1 MRVLVCGARGCV
13 GRAVARALRSRGHQ
27 VIEGVRAQADGRATL
42 PIDFM
47 EPTAPAVWA
56 RRLADRQ
63 VDAVVN
69 CVGILMPSCGQSFA
83 RVHTEGPAE
92 LFRGA
97 AIAGVRRVVQVSALG
112 VGDDPESLAT
122 PYLHSKLLAEE
133 ALAALPIDGVV
144 VRPSLVYGPGSQSA
158 ALFATLASL
167 PVVSLPGRGAQPLA
181 PIHVY
186 ELAEALVR
194 LVEQPEPVRG
204 VLELGGGEVV
214 TYRAMLARYR
224 DALGLGDAVWL
235 PVPMPLMAFG
245 AWLAEALPQR
255 VFCRD
260 TIRLLARGSVPAVNA
275 TAGLL
280 GREPSTL
287 AHGLAITAPEPMVDL
302 RVSLSPVVAWTLRLL
317 LAFMWLGTAFA
328 SVLLHRDAGAMALL
342 VLIGACALNTVLGL
356 LILSRPS
363 PGAGVPTVRRPR

>member
-1 MRVLVCGARGCV
+1 MRVLVCGASGCV

-27 VIEGVRAQADGRATL
+27 VVEGTRAPADGRATL

-56 RRLADRQ
+56 HRLADRQ

-69 CVGILMPSCGQSFA
+69 CVGILMPARGQSFA

-97 AIAGVRRVVQVSALG
+97 ATAGVRRVVQVSALG
-112 VGDDPESLAT
+112 VGHDPDSLAT

-144 VRPSLVYGPGSQSA
+144 VRPSLVYGPGSRSA

-167 PVVSLPGRGAQPLA
+167 PVVSLPGRGTQPLA

-186 ELAEALVR
+186 ELAEAIVR
-194 LVEQPEPVRG
+194 LVERPEPLRG

-214 TYRAMLARYR
+214 NCRTMLSRYR
-224 DALGLGDAVWL
+224 EALGLGDAVWL
-235 PVPMPLMAFG
+235 PVPMALMAFG
-245 AWLAEALPQR
+245 AWLAEAAPQR

-260 TIRLLARGSVPAVNA
+260 TLRLLARGNVPAVNA

-302 RVSLSPVVAWTLRLL
+302 RVALSPVVAWALRLS
-317 LAFMWLGTAFA
+317 LAVMWLGAAFA
-328 SVLLHRDAGAMALL
+328 SVLLHRDAAATALL
-342 VLIGACALNTVLGL
+342 VLLGASALNTVVGL

-363 PGAGVPTVRRPR
+363 PGHGSPTGRRHR

>member
-1 MRVLVCGARGCV
+1 MRVLVCGASGCV

-27 VIEGVRAQADGRATL
+27 VIEGARAPAGGRATL

-47 EPTAPAVWA
+47 VPTAPAVWA

-69 CVGILMPSCGQSFA
+69 CAGILMPAHGQSFA

-97 AIAGVRRVVQVSALG
+97 ALAGVRRVVQVSALG
-112 VGDDPESLAT
+112 VGDDPESLTT

-167 PVVSLPGRGAQPLA
+167 PVVSLPGRGTQPLA

-186 ELAEALVR
+186 ELAEAIVR
-194 LVEQPEPVRG
+194 LLERPDAVRG

-214 TYRAMLARYR
+214 TYRTMLARYR

-235 PVPMPLMAFG
+235 PMPMPLMAFG

-255 VFCRD
+255 VFCRN
-260 TIRLLARGSVPAVNA
+260 TLRLLARGSVPEANA

-302 RVSLSPVVAWTLRLL
+302 RVTLSPVVAWTLRLS
-317 LAFMWLGTAFA
+317 LAFLWLGTAVA
-328 SVLLHRDAGAMALL
+328 SVLLHRDSGAMALL
-342 VLIGACALNTVLGL
+342 VLVGLGSLNTVLGL
-356 LILSRPS
+356 LILSRSSPS
-363 PGAGVPTVRRPR
+363 SGSPTLRRPR

>member
-1 MRVLVCGARGCV
+1 MRVLVCGANGCV

-27 VIEGVRAQADGRATL
+27 VVEGVRAPADGRATL

-47 EPTAPAVWA
+47 VPTAPATWA
-56 RRLADRQ
+56 RRLTDRQ

-69 CVGILMPSCGQSFA
+69 CVGILMPAHGQSFA
-83 RVHTEGPAE
+83 RVHTDGPAE

-112 VGDDPESLAT
+112 VGDDAESLAT

-133 ALAALPIDGVV
+133 ALAALPLDGVV
-144 VRPSLVYGPGSQSA
+144 VRPSLVYGPGSRSA

-167 PVVSLPGRGAQPLA
+167 PVVSLPGRGTQPLA

-186 ELAEALVR
+186 ELAEAIVR
-194 LVEQPEPVRG
+194 LVERPDPVRE
-204 VLELGGGEVV
+204 VLELGGGEVL
-214 TYRAMLARYR
+214 TYREMLARYR
-224 DALGLGDAVWL
+224 AALGLGDALWL

-245 AWLAEALPQR
+245 ARLAEALPQR

-260 TIRLLARGSVPAVNA
+260 TIRLLARGSVPAANA

-302 RVSLSPVVAWTLRLL
+302 RVSLSPVVAWTLRLS
-317 LAFMWLGTAFA
+317 LAFPWLCTAIA
-328 SVLLHRDAGAMALL
+328 GVLLHRDADATTLL
-342 VLIGACALNTVLGL
+342 VLVGASSLTTVLGL
-356 LILSRPS
+356 LILSTTRRLDT
-363 PGAGVPTVRRPR
+363 GARKVNT

>member
-1 MRVLVCGARGCV
+1 MRVLVCGASGCV
-13 GRAVARALRSRGHQ
+13 GRAVARALRSRGHH
-27 VIEGVRAQADGRATL
+27 VVEGARARVDGRATL

-47 EPTAPAVWA
+47 VPTAPAVWA
-56 RRLADRQ
+56 HRLADRR

-69 CVGILMPSCGQSFA
+69 CVGILMPARGQSFA

-144 VRPSLVYGPGSQSA
+144 VRPSLVYGPGSRSA

-167 PVVSLPGRGAQPLA
+167 PVVGLPGRGAQRLA

-186 ELAEALVR
+186 ELAEAIVR
-194 LVEQPEPVRG
+194 LVERPDPVRG
-204 VLELGGGEVV
+204 VLELGGGEEL

-224 DALGLGDAVWL
+224 EATGRSHPLWL
-235 PVPMPLMAFG
+235 PVPMPLMGFG

-255 VFCRD
+255 VFSRD
-260 TIRLLARGSVPAVNA
+260 TIRLLARGNVPAANA

-287 AHGLAITAPEPMVDL
+287 AHGLAITAPEPVVDV
-302 RVSLSPVVAWTLRLL
+302 RVSLSPVVAWTLRLS
-317 LAFMWLGTAFA
+317 LAVLWLCTAWIG
-328 SVLLHRDAGAMALL
+328 VLLQHDAGAMALAVL
-342 VLIGACALNTVLGL
+342 VGACALNTVLGL
-356 LILSRPS
+356 LILWRPS
-363 PGAGVPTVRRPR
+363 PRPGPPPARRPR